1 MRDSG
6 LKLYFDGGCRPNP
19 GRLEIAVVARGETYF
34 SDDLGCGSNNDA
46 EWIALLAAAR
56 IARDLGERRV
66 VLLGDAMLVVQQAR
80 GAWKCRG
87 AALQHHAAQ
96 LELVRP
102 WFTRLHFRQVAR
114 SHNLAGIALAQRRE
128 GRRIAFNDAT
138 RFGRGGL
145 LVGVDADE
153 PEQIVAPIID

>member
-1 MRDSG
+1 MPDTG
-6 LKLYFDGGCRPNP
+6 LKFYFDGGCRPNP
-19 GRLEIAVVARGETYF
+19 GRLEIAVVVRGTTYF

-46 EWIALLAAAR
+46 EWIALLAATR
-56 IARDLGERRV
+56 IARALGERRI

-87 AALQHHAAQ
+87 AALQQHQAQ
-96 LELVRP
+96 LEALRP

-114 SHNLAGIALAQRRE
+114 SHNLAGIVLAQRRE

-138 RFGRGGL
+138 LFARDDL
-145 LVGVDADE
+145 LVGVNPDE
-153 PEQIVAPIID
+153 PEQIVAPVID